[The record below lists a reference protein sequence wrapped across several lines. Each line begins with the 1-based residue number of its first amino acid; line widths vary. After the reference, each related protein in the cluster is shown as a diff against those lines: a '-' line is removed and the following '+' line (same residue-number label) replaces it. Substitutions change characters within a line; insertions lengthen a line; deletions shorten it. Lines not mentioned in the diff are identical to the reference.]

1 MSSGLYL
8 FVRGTVVLIRLDET
22 RPVCLRCQKR
32 GLECDGPRQ
41 VTWINQNT
49 NFQSESSPDNVVVLA
64 SPSVSPPPE
73 LSYDAFGEMICLAY
87 TRKNLLKGGPVEL
100 ACNMIDVPA
109 GRYEFGSP
117 GVELLRQSLLSLSVT
132 FFGKQHRQNQ
142 ITRRGYVQYGEV
154 LRILNSHLAQ
164 PEHQTTDETIL
175 TALTCMLLEI
185 FLPTGPKNFFKH
197 HRGLEAIMAM
207 RGPPTETTGDTATI
221 FRGLRILS
229 IIGALAE
236 SRPSLYAQEEWK
248 RVPPPA
254 NATEVMIL
262 QHHILAR
269 LADCTQLMGDR
280 DALLSG
286 TAPLSTYE
294 PLRKRVQ
301 RTMADLQELYPL
313 YERYNTSQASTSSRP
328 ATPLADELGVSN
340 YMAATVLML
349 YNTVLICL
357 LQIIDSLNPSPA
369 NTVLRNKAAMVIAK
383 CLELKEYERR
393 EGVYESNTIAFV
405 ATKIAW
411 QALGGFDSPEGRR
424 LAKSV
429 NEVLTTV
436 TPMPIND
443 KDAWEQAR
451 PEDVRDNFFGGFV
464 KRYPMRA
471 AGVKAKKIVFV
482 SPEGGE
488 EEENGSGV

>member
-1 MSSGLYL
+1 M
-8 FVRGTVVLIRLDET
+8 
-22 RPVCLRCQKR
+22 CLRCQKR
-32 GLECDGPRQ
+32 GINCDGPREA
-41 VTWINQNT
+41 TWISQNT
-49 NFQSESSPDNVVVLA
+49 DFQNDSSEDSAVVLA
-64 SPSVSPPPE
+64 KRTPTPPPQ
-73 LSYDAFGEMICLAY
+73 LSFDAFGEMICLAY

-100 ACNMIDVPA
+100 ACNMIESPVGGPD
-109 GRYEFGSP
+109 FDNP
-117 GVELLRQSLLSLSVT
+117 GVDLLRQSMLSLSVT

-142 ITRRGYVQYGEV
+142 ITRRGYAQYGEV
-154 LRILNSHLAQ
+154 LRQLNSHLAI
-164 PEHQTTDETIL
+164 PELQTADETIL

-197 HRGLEAIMAM
+197 HQGLEAIMAM

-236 SRPSLYAQEEWK
+236 SRPSLYAREEWK
-248 RVPPPA
+248 RVPPPD

-262 QHHILAR
+262 QHHILAC

-280 DALLSG
+280 DALLNGS
-286 TAPLSTYE
+286 APMSTYD
-294 PLRKRVQ
+294 PLRERVQ
-301 RTMADLQELYPL
+301 NTMKDLRRLYPL
-313 YERYNTSQASTSSRP
+313 YERYNASQANSSRP
-328 ATPLADELGVSN
+328 LVPLAIELGVSN
-340 YMAATVLML
+340 YMAATVLMM

-357 LQIIDSLNPSPA
+357 LQIIDSLDPSPENSA
-369 NTVLRNKAAMVIAK
+369 LRNKAAIVIAK
-383 CLELKEYERR
+383 CLELKEHERR

-443 KDAWEQAR
+443 KAAWEQAR

-471 AGVKAKKIVFV
+471 PGVKAKKKVVQLPQPFERSFKIDPGIGT
-482 SPEGGE
+482 SQT
-488 EEENGSGV
+488 